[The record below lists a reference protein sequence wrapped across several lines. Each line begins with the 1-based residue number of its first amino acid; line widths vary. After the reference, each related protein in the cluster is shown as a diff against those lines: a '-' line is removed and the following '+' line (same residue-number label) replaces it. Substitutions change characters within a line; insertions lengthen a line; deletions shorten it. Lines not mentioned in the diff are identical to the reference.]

1 MMTHETKL
9 AGALLDPQDFY
20 KTPNDVLSDPDLTE
34 PQKIEVLRRWEY
46 DASEVSVAE
55 EEGMAHTDG
64 ITLYQVLQALHQ
76 LVPDIDSDRRP
87 PTKQGGLDRGA
98 LGSHLKKA

>member
-1 MMTHETKL
+1 MSRPPTSCCPTFSR
-9 AGALLDPQDFY
+9 AAR
-20 KTPNDVLSDPDLTE
+20 PNDVLSDPDLTDT
-34 PQKIEVLRRWEY
+34 QKIEVLRRWEY